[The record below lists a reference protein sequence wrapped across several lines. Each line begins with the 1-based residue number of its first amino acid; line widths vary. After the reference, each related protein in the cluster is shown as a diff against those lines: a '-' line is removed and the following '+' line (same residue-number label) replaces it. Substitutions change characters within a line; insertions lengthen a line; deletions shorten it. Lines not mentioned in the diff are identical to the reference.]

1 MMLWARQVNKVFSP
15 RVFISKKMVTNLK
28 LDFRNVPFRQ
38 NPACVVIRNWLYLYI
53 YIINNSYLNSDLRKK
68 IILN

>member
-38 NPACVVIRNWLYLYI
+38 NPACVVIRNWLNLYI
-53 YIINNSYLNSDLRKK
+53 S
-68 IILN
+68 